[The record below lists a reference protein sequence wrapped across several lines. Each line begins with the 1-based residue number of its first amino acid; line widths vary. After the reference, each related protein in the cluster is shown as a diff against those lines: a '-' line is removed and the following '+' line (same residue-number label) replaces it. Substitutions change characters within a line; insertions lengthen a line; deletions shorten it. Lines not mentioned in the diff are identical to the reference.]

1 MWERNDG
8 KSESNILQNQ
18 FTAYLLTAV
27 RRSRIQYLR
36 IKARQYQYELAL
48 DLGDHRREF
57 QTDPDMLDR
66 LPVIAQLEDHRLQSA
81 LKQAKDRDLYILFSR
96 VLEDRSFVDLAE
108 ELGIGYK
115 AVTTIY
121 YRMVAKIKKELGGEE
136 K

>member
-27 RRSRIQYLR
+27 RRCRIQYLR
-36 IKARQYQYELAL
+36 AKARQYQYELSLEL
-48 DLGDHRREF
+48 DDYRMQMRTE
-57 QTDPDMLDR
+57 PDLLER
-66 LPVIAQLEDHRLQSA
+66 LPVIAQLEDHRLQST
-81 LKQAKDRDLYILFSR
+81 LEQVKECDLYILFAR
-96 VLEDRSFVDLAE
+96 ALEGRSFVELSE

-115 AVTTIY
+115 AVAAIY

>member
-27 RRSRIQYLR
+27 RRCRIQYLR
-36 IKARQYQYELAL
+36 AKAQQYQYELSLEL
-48 DLGDHRREF
+48 DDYRIPMGTE
-57 QTDPDMLDR
+57 PDLLDR
-66 LPVIAQLEDHRLQSA
+66 LPLFSQLEDHRLQGA
-81 LKQAKDRDLYILFSR
+81 LEQAKERDLYILLAR
-96 VLEDRSFVDLAE
+96 VLEERSFVELSE

-115 AVTTIY
+115 AVAAIY

-136 K
+136 G

>member
-27 RRSRIQYLR
+27 RRCRIQYLR
-36 IKARQYQYELAL
+36 GKARHYQYELSLEL
-48 DLGDHRREF
+48 DDYRMPME
-57 QTDPDMLDR
+57 TEPDLLYG
-66 LPVIAQLEDHRLQSA
+66 LPVIAQLQDRRLQNA
-81 LKQAKDRDLYILFSR
+81 LEQLKERDLYILFAR
-96 VLEDRSFVDLAE
+96 VLEGRSFVELAE

-115 AVTTIY
+115 AVTAIY
-121 YRMVAKIKKELGGEE
+121 YRMVVKIKKELGGEE